1 MEPGKIPQS
10 VDEYIDSYSPFVRE
24 RLTEIR
30 KAIKKAAPEAEEKIS
45 YRMPAYTLKG
55 MLLYFAAHSNHI
67 GFYPMTTALAAFKDE
82 LSTFKTAKGTIQF
95 PNDKPLPLKL
105 ITDIVKFRAK
115 ENLEK
120 AELKAGRKKII

>member
-24 RLTEIR
+24 RLMEIR

-82 LSTFKTAKGTIQF
+82 LLTFKTAKGTIQF

-105 ITDIVKFRAK
+105 ITNIVKFRAK